1 MTATTKFS
9 HWAEIYDRQSG
20 RLLICRPVGSVAGS
34 FPHTPWWHCV
44 FHDPYERIN
53 FWSHAIPGAAFVMI
67 AVAYFC
73 FQTTIPF
80 AIAVFAI
87 FAAVTHGFSAL
98 THIYPDD
105 HAIEKLDHIGIT
117 ATIIGTPITAL
128 MAKEHGHLPTPWLW
142 VSAWLLFSAF
152 LAPVP
157 RVVGFMSGGAVLVYY
172 FGAMV
177 LDEIFLLELLLY
189 VAGGLFFLRNDGH
202 SRGVGLADHHLL
214 HYFST
219 LASILHIKY
228 LLNLS

>member
-1 MTATTKFS
+1 MTAIKKVS
-9 HWAEIYDRQSG
+9 HWTEIYDGKSG
-20 RLLICRPVGSVAGS
+20 RLLQCRPVGSVAGS

-53 FWSHAIPGAAFVMI
+53 FWSHAIPGAAFISISI
-67 AVAYFC
+67 AHFC
-73 FQTTIPF
+73 LQTTIPCPV
-80 AIAVFAI
+80 ALFAI

-117 ATIIGTPITAL
+117 ATIIGTPVTAL
-128 MAKEHGHLPTPWLW
+128 MAKEHHLPPPILW
-142 VSAWLLFSAF
+142 ISVWLLFSAF
-152 LAPVP
+152 LRPLP

-172 FGAMV
+172 FGPMV
-177 LDEIFLLELLLY
+177 LDELFLVELLLY
-189 VAGGLFFLRNDGH
+189 VSGGLFFLRNDGY

-219 LASILHIKY
+219 LASVIHIRY
-228 LLNLS
+228 LFNLN